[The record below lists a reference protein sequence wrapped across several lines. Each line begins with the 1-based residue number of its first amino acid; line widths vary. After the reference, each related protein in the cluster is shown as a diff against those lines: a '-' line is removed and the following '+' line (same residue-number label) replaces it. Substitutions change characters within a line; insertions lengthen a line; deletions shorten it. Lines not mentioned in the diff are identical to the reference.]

1 MAQLNLYELSL
12 HYIIVYELTTLI
24 HCTLYLICYYH
35 VMFDNLKFQTDQ
47 QQQKWQNFVLS
58 CQKYNSKKIILWSW
72 LKMLVF
78 EVRQSLYNY
87 LISSLHL
94 ASCSFLLQYSSF
106 CCCRLIFSS
115 WSLRA
120 LILGLTSTWRCG
132 STFFYKWN
140 QNNFISNMSL
150 NFVLMIDTTVSHQNL
165 TKSLILNRLINCY
178 LKVKLVV
185 YHLFSWEHVYKQYRS
200 NVEWNGR

>member
-1 MAQLNLYELSL
+1 VAQLNLYKLSL
-12 HYIIVYELTTLI
+12 HYIIVYEGTALI
-24 HCTLYLICYYH
+24 QCTLYLICYYH

-47 QQQKWQNFVLS
+47 QQNDKTLFWVVKS
-58 CQKYNSKKIILWSW
+58 TIVKR

-140 QNNFISNMSL
+140 QNNFMSNISL

-185 YHLFSWEHVYKQYRS
+185 YHLFSWEHVYKQCG
-200 NVEWNGR
+200 VEWEIMVRVNTEY